1 MGVAER
7 YKQRNAKK
15 STHIGVA
22 ERYAQKNIGNVI
34 TSRVNTW
41 IENNNNY
48 IYNFNTRYS
57 AGNSDYRDD
66 SETWLSTI
74 TEQKERFD
82 REAQNIKSLLNQYQ
96 DSLGA
101 DYVSS
106 VIKALDDNRAQQ
118 EKIVSM
124 SAADRDFWANF
135 DSAESYQAYTA
146 QREAHDAM
154 MNYDLE
160 SAKTELDTLS
170 KNAERVR
177 ELTPQLEALQ
187 AQKDKLFLARPHV
200 TDDPLLS
207 HYNQQIDN
215 ITAELGQLG
224 SAEDI
229 EKMRAE
235 KEKYYNQARFA
246 QAKTSLENEAK
257 SDADFEEY
265 SSQGAAIENPSY
277 RGAQGPITF
286 AGNPL
291 FGKDI
296 GNIVTFSRDNYAD
309 VVMNNS
315 EIGKSI
321 YQQMTDD
328 EVNTYNYYLAKYGE
342 EKANGY
348 LDAIEATLNQRE
360 AEKRFDGIKEKP
372 GIEILMGVSSGFDQ
386 FRQGIKNLGA
396 DGTEY
401 IAPSSTQYLSG
412 MVREDLADVGDG
424 MKLFGNSLGQTAYDI
439 VTTTSN
445 MLPSILTSTAVG
457 FLSPAAGYAVGSV
470 MLGASAKGNAYA
482 EMINLGYN
490 ETQAQNY
497 SSLVGASEAGL
508 QLVMGGISKLGGAVS
523 GHVISK
529 VLNNIDNA
537 FARVAIT
544 LGGNMLSEGGEEYLQ
559 EILDPFFRN
568 IALGENNDVKLFSA
582 DALYAGLL
590 GAITA
595 GMLEGGGTVKAEVQT
610 YRQGKQIKDAK
621 TAERLAEVGKTF
633 SADTVAHRLAGKINE
648 KTGAY
653 TIGRLLNEV
662 NATLTEQNQADI
674 ARSLEDKGV
683 DSGSARIMAEW
694 LGAAVDGAQL
704 TTWQKKILNENNVL
718 SQTFKEFVDVNSSVS
733 QRKLGVADVDFN
745 TSINEDLKKKEK
757 AAKKNKTSITNA
769 ESDAEQAGNT
779 AQTNSPTP
787 AETPDTEAISQP
799 ADGKTVRKDTGEEI
813 AIQEIASAKDG
824 EVVLRLEGG
833 ETVNVKNVEFGS
845 DDEAV
850 MYEIAGEMNAAVANA
865 MIHGYKADAGLSMV
879 DYARGFHEAYT
890 YGYYGYPMAE
900 MSQEGFSVDLSDE
913 MKTYAYQLGR
923 SSRDARIAEKKNKMA
938 SSDHENPVSDN
949 KNAGLHL
956 EFDKN
961 DVALT
966 EREEVSL
973 SALEILSKALGVN
986 IYVYESKTG
995 KNGKHIGANGY
1006 YDADGIHI
1014 DLYAGQNGNG
1024 TMLFTAAHEL
1034 THFIREW
1041 SPDKFKIFADFLFEQ
1056 YGKKDVSVSAL
1067 VARQKEK
1074 AATNGR
1080 VLDTDAAYEEVVADA
1095 CETML
1100 TDSDAIEKIRTL
1112 YEKDKTLFEKIKAFF
1127 AELIAKIKKAYNGL
1141 NPDSLEASLVR
1152 DMEET
1157 AEELHRL
1164 WTDALLDAAEQNTA
1178 SQDSNVKYSIRES
1191 FYDEYDAW
1199 DKKDTNKVFTVGRTS
1214 DALLSIGMKD
1224 QNIILRSGTVLQ
1236 KINKH
1241 KELSFDT
1248 FKKIPELLEHPV
1260 IVQFSDAI
1268 DQETKKPKYES
1279 RITVLGELYADGKPI
1294 LVSLELLPTNQ
1305 KKTSILDFSVIV
1317 SAYAKNAV
1325 QRYLNENSILYIE
1338 PDKKRTNS
1346 WLSLNRLQLPLG
1358 ENRYGSIRRI
1368 TYSDGKVKIQNKKNM
1383 TATERAL
1390 RDAGVID
1397 DYGNVIQENDSVE
1410 VKFSDRDF
1418 SAQVDAVL
1426 GGADTNSTHLKVMDT
1441 PKILQEAGLPD
1452 LPILLTAKHLKTI
1465 TASSGKDRAN
1475 YHGLD
1480 VDIVKKLPEYLADPV
1495 MIADSLTREDSVV
1508 IITEA
1513 MDSEQRPVIAAILLE
1528 GEGRLDNARIS
1539 ANIMTSAYGKDNF
1552 ESFVSRITDKNAV
1565 LYWNEKK
1572 SQDLSL
1578 RLGIQFPNE
1587 LTSLRSN
1594 TIIRKSVAFVNKN
1607 EKKTSDRD
1615 SDGIGFSNRSLL
1627 ANALE
1632 SVAQNDVEKETLAKY
1647 KSKIA
1652 EMEAQEAKLFE
1663 IRERIKNLYADVKSS
1678 QDLTFKFDSKKE
1690 LTNLRIEAQKIVNRL
1705 NIYDRQLLELEASK
1719 TLKDLLARER
1729 GAAYSQAKKKT
1740 NERRNKTMMK
1750 EKIRGVLRNLDKLS
1764 LNPTKEHHVP
1774 NGLRKP
1780 VAEALTLINRELAQ
1794 AADDT
1799 IANAKKRIQLY
1810 DWRLDNYE
1818 KYAESTQNPL
1828 TKEELTTLR
1837 DNAMTRAEKRKLK
1850 IDSMLDAY
1858 NELKNSSD
1866 PILRGAFDEN
1876 VVSLIEQVKQDVGD
1890 KALGD
1895 MSLKQLEDVYQMYRA
1910 IQKNIRDANKA
1921 FKTQRNETISS
1932 LADKT
1937 IRELSAYDKK
1947 EYVLKALEA
1956 LKKVGWDMLKPEYAM
1971 RLIGSDTL
1979 LSLWHEVR
1987 AGEDVWA
1994 TDVNEAKAFVE
2005 KQKKSHHYDEWDLK
2019 TKHEFSTQSGKR
2031 FVLAVPQMMSLYAY
2045 SKRAQA
2051 DEHLKLG
2058 GFVFDEA
2065 IEVTEKKHGIPI
2077 KYKVNTAYAHTISKD
2092 TIAEIT
2098 AALSKDQRDFVD
2110 EMQEYLSSVMGE
2122 KGNEVTR
2129 ALYDIDLFK
2138 EKFYFPLKSAEQF
2151 LYEQNTPVGEQKI
2164 KNFGF
2169 TKKTIQNANNPIIL
2183 SNFMDVWAGHVIDM
2197 SMYHAFTLPLEDF
2210 NRVFNYNTPVGKG
2223 QDTESVKSHIQT
2235 VFGAQAVGYVKTLL
2249 TDLNGGARTDDRV
2262 GSYNKAI
2269 SLSKKAAVTASLSV
2283 AIQQPSAVMRAMA
2296 LVAPQHFIGLP
2307 KLIPKKTWSEIKKYA
2322 PVAIIKEM
2330 GGFDTGMGKST
2341 VDWLIGEKTLMDRI
2355 DDITGFLPSYAD
2367 EVTWCNIWI
2376 AVKKEIRASKKYAEN
2391 SEEFMQAAGK
2401 RFTEVITR
2409 TQVYDS
2415 VLSRS
2420 GLMRSRDTGAKMLTM
2435 FMAEPTVTM
2444 NMTVDA
2450 LIQGKRGKSAAIGM
2464 VLRTLSACTAA
2475 NIVNSVLVSLIYA
2488 ARDDDEDETYLE
2500 KYLASLTS
2508 ELIDSFNPL
2517 TYLPIVRDIWS
2528 IMQGYDIERSDMSLI
2543 SDVWGAVEN
2552 LWSDK
2557 KSVSEKIMG
2566 VVGTLSA
2573 FLGLPVKNIERDVK
2587 AVLNSFTS
2595 LKGTTKAGVS
2605 KAISEAAKDAIPL
2618 LGRFSEDKSRTT
2630 MLYEA
2635 YLDGDKAQIAR
2646 MEYVYKNDADAIAS
2660 ALRTGLRENE
2670 PRVLQAAE
2678 AELRGNPRERVSI
2691 VREIIGEGHFSQ
2703 DIVVTAVT
2711 AEAESVK
2718 SIIRKA
2724 AEAKLAGKTAE
2735 HDKLLGTLLEKY
2747 PKDLIE
2753 KLAGERLDA
2762 LAKEGAEEKQEE
2774 TLSFYKNSD
2783 INAAFD
2789 GGDYTLAGEIIAD
2802 LIQTKMANG
2811 KDEKEAR
2818 SSVKSAMTSYWKPL
2832 YKNAKE
2838 NGDAEEM
2845 ARIREILRES
2855 DLYGNSNDIRKTVN
2869 RWLEDEEN

>member
-1 MGVAER
+1 M
-7 YKQRNAKK
+7 
-15 STHIGVA
+15 
-22 ERYAQKNIGNVI
+22 
-34 TSRVNTW
+34 
-41 IENNNNY
+41 
-48 IYNFNTRYS
+48 
-57 AGNSDYRDD
+57 D
-66 SETWLSTI
+66 
-74 TEQKERFD
+74 
-82 REAQNIKSLLNQYQ
+82 
-96 DSLGA
+96 A

-135 DSAESYQAYTA
+135 DSAEDYKKYQAGWLNTDSGVDKENAALRGDLYEEYTKRLA
-146 QREAHDAM
+146 ELDGELPWYAGGVLPNFAEDIFLSSENEKKRDEMERLKAETKQYERTQGVLDRYYTEETPEF
-154 MNYDLE
+154 LE
-160 SAKTELDTLS
+160 SAAKRDYH
-170 KNAERVR
+170 NATR
-177 ELTPQLEALQ
+177 EELEAYDISERDGSIALSNGGYYDDEGNIRD
-187 AQKDKLFLARPHV
+187 AKGNIIYAATGPVVEDKLGMFLASSKDDLAEAYNKLIQTNGNYSDTWADLMQEGDKNSWRQL
-200 TDDPLLS
+200 TDHEINIYYDL
-207 HYNQQIDN
+207 YNR
-215 ITAELGQLG
+215 EGQE
-224 SAEDI
+224 SA
-229 EKMRAE
+229 
-235 KEKYYNQARFA
+235 
-246 QAKTSLENEAK
+246 
-257 SDADFEEY
+257 
-265 SSQGAAIENPSY
+265 Y
-277 RGAQGPITF
+277 R
-286 AGNPL
+286 
-291 FGKDI
+291 
-296 GNIVTFSRDNYAD
+296 
-309 VVMNNS
+309 
-315 EIGKSI
+315 
-321 YQQMTDD
+321 
-328 EVNTYNYYLAKYGE
+328 
-342 EKANGY
+342 Y
-348 LDAIEATLNQRE
+348 LDAMTTELNRRETAEVSEDIKKAEGFAQLGLNVASVPLNVFGGLASFIDDTMNVLQGEEINPYSRAHVLPNAASDVRTNTAKDIEEAT
-360 AEKRFDGIKEKP
+360 
-372 GIEILMGVSSGFDQ
+372 
-386 FRQGIKNLGA
+386 
-396 DGTEY
+396 
-401 IAPSSTQYLSG
+401 
-412 MVREDLADVGDG
+412 
-424 MKLFGNSLGQTAYDI
+424 
-439 VTTTSN
+439 
-445 MLPSILTSTAVG
+445 
-457 FLSPAAGYAVGSV
+457 
-470 MLGASAKGNAYA
+470 GNAA
-482 EMINLGYN
+482 LPWLGTTFGDVY
-490 ETQAQNY
+490 QSLMSAAD
-497 SSLVGASEAGL
+497 SLVGAY
-508 QLVMGGISKLGGAVS
+508 
-523 GHVISK
+523 
-529 VLNNIDNA
+529 
-537 FARVAIT
+537 
-544 LGGNMLSEGGEEYLQ
+544 LGGNAYGVLMGMSSASSEAKELYEKGASAGQIVACGLLAGAAEMIFEKYSIDNLVEMKDPKRIRDVIINTLKQGGVEASEEAFTEIANTITDSIVMGSQSDWVDLETFVKNVVNAGIGGFLSGGAMGSVYAGANHVAHQQNVKQYGKNLIEQNAVDSLKASAQTFSENK
-559 EILDPFFRN
+559 EINRLLEKVN
-568 IALGENNDVKLFSA
+568 KKTNGKTVGALGIAVRGA
-582 DALYAGLL
+582 TDARDR
-590 GAITA
+590 T
-595 GMLEGGGTVKAEVQT
+595 E
-610 YRQGKQIKDAK
+610 IKNA
-621 TAERLAEVGKTF
+621 LAE
-633 SADTVAHRLAGKINE
+633 
-648 KTGAY
+648 
-653 TIGRLLNEV
+653 
-662 NATLTEQNQADI
+662 
-674 ARSLEDKGV
+674 
-683 DSGSARIMAEW
+683 SG
-694 LGAAVDGAQL
+694 L
-704 TTWQKKILNENNVL
+704 
-718 SQTFKEFVDVNSSVS
+718 
-733 QRKLGVADVDFN
+733 
-745 TSINEDLKKKEK
+745 
-757 AAKKNKTSITNA
+757 
-769 ESDAEQAGNT
+769 SDAEAQTVTDFFMRVKDGYQPSEAEIKSIEKITDKLPDVAENVEQNAELMNT
-779 AQTNSPTP
+779 ATIAIENQFQPQTVTNSPTP
-787 AETPDTEAISQP
+787 AEMTDAEATSQP

-824 EVVLRLEGG
+824 EVVLRLEDG
-833 ETVNVKNVEFGS
+833 ETVNVKDVEFGS

-923 SSRDARIAEKKNKMA
+923 SSRESDITEKKNKIA
-938 SSDHENPVSDN
+938 SSDHENPISDN
-949 KNAGLHL
+949 KNASLRL

-961 DVALT
+961 GVALT

-986 IYVYESKTG
+986 IYVYESKTD
-995 KNGKHIGANGY
+995 KNGKHIGENGY

-1014 DLYAGQNGNG
+1014 DLYAGKDGRG

-1034 THFIREW
+1034 THYIREW

-1056 YGKKDVSVSAL
+1056 YGKKGVSVSEL
-1067 VARQKEK
+1067 VENQKEK
-1074 AATNGR
+1074 AARNGR

-1100 TDSDAIEKIRTL
+1100 TDSDAIEKIRAL

-1127 AELIAKIKKAYNGL
+1127 ADLIAKIKKAYDGM
-1141 NPDSLEASLVR
+1141 NPDSFEANLVR
-1152 DMEET
+1152 DMQET
-1157 AEELHRL
+1157 AEELHRF
-1164 WTDALLDAAEQNTA
+1164 WTEALLDAAKQNTA
-1178 SQDSNVKYSIRES
+1178 SQDSKAKYSIRES

-1224 QNIILRSGTVLQ
+1224 QNITLRSGTVLQ

-1305 KKTSILDFSVIV
+1305 KKTAILDFSVIV

-1513 MDSEQRPVIAAILLE
+1513 MDSEQRPVIAAILLDGKGMIDDE
-1528 GEGRLDNARIS
+1528 FIK

-1552 ESFVSRITDKNAV
+1552 ESFVSRIAEKDAV

-1572 SQDLSL
+1572 SKDLSVN
-1578 RLGIQFPNE
+1578 LGIQFPNIV
-1587 LTSLRSN
+1587 TSLRSN
-1594 TIIRKSVAFVNKN
+1594 TIIRKSSAFVNKN

-1615 SDGIGFSNRSLL
+1615 PDGIGFSNRSLL

-1705 NIYDRQLLELEASK
+1705 NIYDRQLLDLEASK
-1719 TLKDLLARER
+1719 TLKDFLARER
-1729 GAAYSQAKKKT
+1729 GAAYSKAKKKA

-1780 VAEALTLINRELAQ
+1780 VADALTLINRELAQ

-1799 IANAKKRIQLY
+1799 IANAQKRKERYQWQI
-1810 DWRLDNYE
+1810 DNYE
-1818 KYAESTQNPL
+1818 KYVEEYKANHKGTTDKPL
-1828 TKEELTTLR
+1828 TKEKLTELR
-1837 DNAMTRAEKRKLK
+1837 DNAMLRAEKRKLK

-1890 KALGD
+1890 KAISD
-1895 MSLKQLEDVYQMYRA
+1895 MSLKQLEEVYQMYRA

-1921 FKTQRNETISS
+1921 FKAQRNETISS

-1947 EYVLKALEA
+1947 EYVLKALKT
-1956 LKKVGWDMLKPEYAM
+1956 LKKFGWDMLKPEYAM
-1971 RLIGSDTL
+1971 RMIGSDTL
-1979 LSLWHEVR
+1979 LSIWHEVR

-1994 TDVNEAKAFVE
+1994 VDVNEAKAFVE
-2005 KQKKSHHYDEWDLK
+2005 KQKETYHYDQWDMD
-2019 TKHEFSTQSGKR
+2019 TKHAFSTKSGKR
-2031 FVLAVPQMMSLYAY
+2031 FTLAIPQMMSLYAY

-2051 DEHLKLG
+2051 DRHLELG

-2065 IEVTEKKHGIPI
+2065 IEVTEKKRGIPI
-2077 KYKVNTAYAHTISKD
+2077 KYEVNTAYAHTITKE

-2098 AALSKDQRDFVD
+2098 AALSEDQREFVD
-2110 EMQEYLSSVMGE
+2110 KMQEYLSSVMGE

-2169 TKKTIQNANNPIIL
+2169 TKKTDPNANNPIIL

-2223 QDTESVKSHIQT
+2223 QDTESVKSYIQT

-2573 FLGLPVKNIERDVK
+2573 FLGLPIKNIERDVK
-2587 AVLNSFTS
+2587 AVLNSFTTM
-2595 LKGTTKAGVS
+2595 KGTTKAGVA
-2605 KAISEAAKDAIPL
+2605 KAVSEAAKDAIPL

-2635 YLDGDKAQIAR
+2635 YFDGDKAQIAR
-2646 MEYVYKNDADAIAS
+2646 MEHVYKNDADAIAS
-2660 ALRTGLRENE
+2660 ALRTGLREND
-2670 PRVLQAAE
+2670 PRIQKATE
-2678 AELRGNPRERVSI
+2678 AELRGDPRGRVSI

-2711 AEAESVK
+2711 AEAENVK
-2718 SIIRKA
+2718 SNIRKA
-2724 AEAKLAGKTAE
+2724 AEAKLHGKTEE
-2735 HDKLLGTLLEKY
+2735 HDKLLKALLEKY

-2753 KLAGERLDA
+2753 KLAGEKLDD
-2762 LAKEGAEEKQEE
+2762 LMSEGTEEKTEDA
-2774 TLSFYKNSD
+2774 LSFYKPSD
-2783 INAAFD
+2783 VNAAFD
-2789 GGDYTLAGEIIAD
+2789 SGDYALAGEIIDD
-2802 LIQTKMANG
+2802 LIKTKMANG
-2811 KDEKEAR
+2811 KDESAAR
-2818 SSVKSAMTSYWKPL
+2818 SSVKSAMTSYWKPF
-2832 YKNAKE
+2832 YKAAHE
-2838 NGDAEEM
+2838 AGDTEEM
-2845 ARIREILRES
+2845 TRIREILRES
-2855 DLYGNSNDIRKTVN
+2855 DLYGNSNDIRKAVK
-2869 RWLEDEEN
+2869 RWLEDEEK

>member
-7 YKQRNAKK
+7 YQKRNKEK
-15 STHIGVA
+15 NKHVGVA
-22 ERYAQKNIGNVI
+22 QRYAQKNIGKSI

-41 IENNNNY
+41 LENNDNY

-66 SETWLSTI
+66 AEEWLSTI

-106 VIKALDDNRAQQ
+106 VIKALDENGAQQ
-118 EKIVSM
+118 GKIVSM

-135 DSAESYQAYTA
+135 DSAESYKAYTA
-146 QREAHDAM
+146 QREARDAM
-154 MNYDLE
+154 MNYDLDA
-160 SAKTELDTLS
+160 AKTELDALS

-215 ITAELGQLG
+215 ITTELGQLG
-224 SAEDI
+224 SAEEI
-229 EKMRAE
+229 EKTRAE
-235 KEKYYNQARFA
+235 KERYYNQARFA

-257 SDADFEEY
+257 SDEDFEGY
-265 SSQGAAIENPSY
+265 SQKGKLLDDENNFGVKIFGKLLGEENPVEYY
-277 RGAQGPITF
+277 RD
-286 AGNPL
+286 L
-291 FGKDI
+291 
-296 GNIVTFSRDNYAD
+296 YAD
-309 VVMNNS
+309 SPAVQS
-315 EIGKSI
+315 DYGYGKVGEDASLALA
-321 YQQMTDD
+321 MTDD
-328 EVNTYNYYLAKYGE
+328 EVNIYNYYLGKYGK
-342 EKANGY
+342 EKADEY
-348 LDAIEATLNQRE
+348 LDSIKSEANQRIATGAFQHIE
-360 AEKRFDGIKEKP
+360 DKP
-372 GIEILMGVSSGFDQ
+372 LMEMVTGAYAGFDQ

-424 MKLFGNSLGQTAYDI
+424 VKLFGNSLGQTAYDI

-457 FLSPAAGYAVGSV
+457 FLSPAAGAAVGSV

-497 SSLVGASEAGL
+497 STLIGASEAGL
-508 QLVMGGISKLGGAVS
+508 QLVLGGISKLGGAVS

-544 LGGNMLSEGGEEYLQ
+544 LGGSMLSEGGEEYLQ

-595 GMLEGGGTVKAEVQT
+595 GMLESVGTVNAEVET
-610 YRQGKQIKDAK
+610 YQQGKQVKDAK
-621 TAERLAEVGKTF
+621 TVERLVEVGKTF
-633 SADTVAHRLAGKINE
+633 SADTVAYRIANKIND

-662 NATLTEQNQADI
+662 YATLTEQNKVDI
-674 ARSLEDKGV
+674 AKSLEEKGI
-683 DSGSARIMAEW
+683 DSGSAKVMAEW
-694 LGAAVDGAQL
+694 LGEAVDGAEL
-704 TTWQKKILNENNVL
+704 TTWQQKILNENNVL
-718 SQTFKEFVDVNSSVS
+718 SQTFKEFVDVNSSVK
-733 QRKLGVADVDFN
+733 QRKLGVAAVDFN
-745 TSINEDLKKKEK
+745 TSVNEELKKQEK
-757 AAKKNKTSITNA
+757 AAKKNKTASKNA
-769 ESDAEQAGNT
+769 KLDAGQAENT
-779 AQTNSPTP
+779 AQTNSLTP
-787 AETPDTEAISQP
+787 AEMTDAEATSQS

-813 AIQEIASAKDG
+813 TIQEIASVKNG
-824 EVVLRLEGG
+824 EVMLRLENG
-833 ETVNVKNVEFGS
+833 ETVNAKDVTFRS

-850 MYEIAGEMNAAVANA
+850 MYQLAGEMNAAVANA
-865 MIHGYKADAGLSMV
+865 MVRAYDAKDGLSME
-879 DYARGFHEAYT
+879 DHARGFHEAYT

-900 MSQEGFSVDLSDE
+900 MSQEGFSADLSE
-913 MKTYAYQLGR
+913 EQKLLAYQLGR
-923 SSRDARIAEKKNKMA
+923 SSRESDIAEKKNKNA
-938 SSDHENPVSDN
+938 DSDHEKSISAD
-949 KNAGLHL
+949 KNASLHL
-956 EFDKN
+956 EFEKN
-961 DVALT
+961 DVPLT
-966 EREEVSL
+966 ERQEASL
-973 SALEILSKALGVN
+973 SALEVLAKALGVD
-986 IYVYESKTG
+986 IYVYESKTD
-995 KNGKHIGANGY
+995 KNGKHIGENGY

-1014 DLYAGQNGNG
+1014 DLYAGKDGRG

-1034 THFIREW
+1034 THYIREW

-1056 YGKKDVSVSAL
+1056 YGKKGVSVSEL
-1067 VARQKEK
+1067 VANQKEK
-1074 AATNGR
+1074 AARNGR
-1080 VLDTDAAYEEVVADA
+1080 ELDTDAAYEEVVADA

-1100 TDSDAIEKIRTL
+1100 TDGDAIEKIRAL

-1127 AELIAKIKKAYNGL
+1127 AELIAKIKKAYDGM
-1141 NPDSLEASLVR
+1141 NPDSFEANLVR
-1152 DMEET
+1152 DMQET

-1164 WTDALLDAAEQNTA
+1164 WTEALLDAAKQNTA
-1178 SQDSNVKYSIRES
+1178 SQDSKGKYSIRES

-1224 QNIILRSGTVLQ
+1224 QNITLRSGTVLQ

-1305 KKTSILDFSVIV
+1305 KKTAILDFSVIV

-1338 PDKKRTNS
+1338 PNKKRTNS

-1397 DYGNVIQENDSVE
+1397 DYGNVIQENE
-1410 VKFSDRDF
+1410 K
-1418 SAQVDAVL
+1418 
-1426 GGADTNSTHLKVMDT
+1426 
-1441 PKILQEAGLPD
+1441 
-1452 LPILLTAKHLKTI
+1452 
-1465 TASSGKDRAN
+1465 
-1475 YHGLD
+1475 
-1480 VDIVKKLPEYLADPV
+1480 
-1495 MIADSLTREDSVV
+1495 
-1508 IITEA
+1508 TEA
-1513 MDSEQRPVIAAILLE
+1513 SPSIND
-1528 GEGRLDNARIS
+1528 
-1539 ANIMTSAYGKDNF
+1539 T
-1552 ESFVSRITDKNAV
+1552 
-1565 LYWNEKK
+1565 KK

-1594 TIIRKSVAFVNKN
+1594 TIIRKSSAFVNKN

-1615 SDGIGFSNRSLL
+1615 PDGIGFSNRSLL
-1627 ANALE
+1627 TNALE
-1632 SVAQNDVEKETLAKY
+1632 SVAQNDIEKNKLKEYKGKLAM
-1647 KSKIA
+1647 
-1652 EMEAQEAKLFE
+1652 MEAQQAELSE
-1663 IRERIKNLYADVKSS
+1663 IKARIKELSFSKGKRDVEELKSLRLAAT
-1678 QDLTFKFDSKKE
+1678 QI
-1690 LTNLRIEAQKIVNRL
+1690 TNRI
-1705 NIYDRQLLELEASK
+1705 NIYDSQLLRLEASK
-1719 TLKDLLARER
+1719 VLEDLLVRQKR
-1729 GAAYSQAKKKT
+1729 AAYDKAKQEGREALRAYREKADQRYDKIVEKYRESRKEGIERRKKT
-1740 NERRNKTMMK
+1740 AMK
-1750 EKIRGVLRNLDKLS
+1750 QRIRDLLNDFDRLLH
-1764 LNPTKEHHVP
+1764 NPTKEHHVP

-1780 VAEALTLINRELAQ
+1780 VAEALTLINRELSQ

-1799 IANAKKRIQLY
+1799 IANAQKRKERYQWQI
-1810 DWRLDNYE
+1810 DNYE
-1818 KYAESTQNPL
+1818 KYVEEYKANHKGTTDKPL
-1828 TKEELTTLR
+1828 TKEKLTELR
-1837 DNAMTRAEKRKLK
+1837 DNAMPRAEKRKMK

-1858 NELKNSSD
+1858 NEIKNSSD

-1876 VVSLIEQVKQDVGD
+1876 IVSMMSQVKQDVGD
-1890 KALGD
+1890 KAISD
-1895 MSLKQLEDVYQMYRA
+1895 MSLKQLEEVYQMYRA

-1921 FKTQRNETISS
+1921 FKAQRNETISS
-1932 LADKT
+1932 LAEKT
-1937 IRELSAYDKK
+1937 IRELSVFDQK
-1947 EYVLKALEA
+1947 EYVLKALKT
-1956 LKKVGWDMLKPEYAM
+1956 LKKFGWDMLKPEYAM
-1971 RLIGSDTL
+1971 RMIGSDTL
-1979 LSLWHEVR
+1979 LSIWHEVR

-1994 TDVNEAKAFVE
+1994 VDVNEAKVFVE
-2005 KQKKSHHYDEWDLK
+2005 KQKETYHYDQWDME
-2019 TKHEFSTQSGKR
+2019 TKHAFSTKSGKR
-2031 FVLAVPQMMSLYAY
+2031 FTLAVPQMMSLYAY

-2051 DEHLKLG
+2051 DKHLELG

-2077 KYKVNTAYAHTISKD
+2077 KYEVNTAYAHTISKD

-2098 AALSKDQRDFVD
+2098 AALSEEQRDFVD
-2110 EMQEYLSSVMGE
+2110 KMQEYLSSVMGA

-2169 TKKTIQNANNPIIL
+2169 TKKTDPNANNPIIL
-2183 SNFMDVWAGHVIDM
+2183 SDFMDVWANHVNDM
-2197 SMYHAFTLPLEDF
+2197 SMYHAFALPLEDF
-2210 NRVFNYNTPVGKG
+2210 NRVFNYNTSVGKA
-2223 QDTESVKSHIQT
+2223 QDTESVKAHIQT

-2249 TDLNGGARTDDRV
+2249 TDLNGGARTDNRA
-2262 GSYNKAI
+2262 GPINKGIA
-2269 SLSKKAAVTASLSV
+2269 LSKKAAVTASLSV

-2307 KLIPKKTWSEIKKYA
+2307 RLIPKKTWSEMKKYA

-2341 VDWLIGEKTLMDRI
+2341 VDWLIGEKTLMDRV

-2367 EVTWCNIWI
+2367 EVTWCSIWL
-2376 AVKKEIRASKKYAEN
+2376 AVKRELKASKQYAEN

-2420 GLMRSRDTGAKMLTM
+2420 GLMRSRDTGAKMFTM

-2450 LIQGKRGKSAAIGM
+2450 LIQGKRGKGAAIGT

-2475 NIVNSVLVSLIYA
+2475 NIVNSVFVSLIYA

-2528 IMQGYDIERSDMSLI
+2528 IMQGYDIERSDMSLV
-2543 SDVWGAVEN
+2543 SDLWGAVEN

-2573 FLGLPVKNIERDVK
+2573 FLGLPIKNIERDVK
-2587 AVLNSFTS
+2587 AVLNSFTTM
-2595 LKGTTKAGVS
+2595 KGTTKAGVA
-2605 KAISEAAKDAIPL
+2605 KAVSEAAKDAIPL

-2635 YLDGDKAQIAR
+2635 YFDGDKAQIAR
-2646 MEYVYKNDADAIAS
+2646 MEHVYKNDADAIAS
-2660 ALRTGLRENE
+2660 ALRTGLREND
-2670 PRVLQAAE
+2670 PRIQKATE
-2678 AELRGNPRERVSI
+2678 AELRGDPRGRVSI

-2711 AEAESVK
+2711 AEAENVK
-2718 SIIRKA
+2718 SSIRKA
-2724 AEAKLAGKTAE
+2724 AEAKLHGKTEE
-2735 HDKLLGTLLEKY
+2735 HDKLLKALLEKY

-2753 KLAGERLDA
+2753 KLAGEKLDD
-2762 LAKEGAEEKQEE
+2762 LMSEGTEEE
-2774 TLSFYKNSD
+2774 TEDALSFYKPSD
-2783 INAAFD
+2783 VNAAFE
-2789 GGDYTLAGEIIAD
+2789 GGDYTLAGEIIDD
-2802 LIQTKMANG
+2802 LIKTKMANG
-2811 KDEKEAR
+2811 KDESAAR

-2832 YKNAKE
+2832 YKAAHE
-2838 NGDAEEM
+2838 AGDTEEM
-2845 ARIREILRES
+2845 TRIREILRES
-2855 DLYGNSNDIRKTVN
+2855 DLYGNSNDIRKAVK
-2869 RWLEDEEN
+2869 RWLEDEEK